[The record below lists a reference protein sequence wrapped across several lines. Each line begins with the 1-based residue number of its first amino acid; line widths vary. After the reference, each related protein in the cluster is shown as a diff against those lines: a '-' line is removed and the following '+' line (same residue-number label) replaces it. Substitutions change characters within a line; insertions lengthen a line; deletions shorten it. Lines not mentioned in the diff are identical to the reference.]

1 MNFLFYNFYR
11 KSLLKFYD
19 LKKKTKK
26 SQITTQRRDLKEDE
40 GGWIGLRLKN
50 AGRIHIK
57 NYFPNEPG

>member
-11 KSLLKFYD
+11 KSLLQFYD

-40 GGWIGLRLKN
+40 GGRIGVKLKN
-50 AGRIHIK
+50 SGGILVK
-57 NYFPNEPG
+57 NYFPSEPG